1 MYFPISQFQTQ
12 HPVYLKNQLFYSC
25 SCEFQIVFKCLKSYD
40 CYERKIINF
49 RPSSIIFS
57 FVSCSLCIAILSLRF
72 GELRSLFVS
81 IVSMKNQWF
90 AKVKINVTSNVF
102 YFYPDFYLVEREGSW
117 RDIFSSEKSNSRF
130 YQDIISIFKQFTINF
145 FVSNTHTGS
154 GRKVTVFRKAHW
166 PNHVTARFS
175 RLWFSEYEKIDD
187 HHPCA
192 VTIDLVIWNFVR
204 WCRLTFCDQLYNR

>member
-130 YQDIISIFKQFTINF
+130 YQAIISIFEQFTINF
-145 FVSNTHTGS
+145 FQTLVQEEKLPCFERLIDEIALPHDFLDSDS
-154 GRKVTVFRKAHW
+154 
-166 PNHVTARFS
+166 PNMKKSMIIIRA
-175 RLWFSEYEKIDD
+175 
-187 HHPCA
+187 
-192 VTIDLVIWNFVR
+192 
-204 WCRLTFCDQLYNR
+204 Q